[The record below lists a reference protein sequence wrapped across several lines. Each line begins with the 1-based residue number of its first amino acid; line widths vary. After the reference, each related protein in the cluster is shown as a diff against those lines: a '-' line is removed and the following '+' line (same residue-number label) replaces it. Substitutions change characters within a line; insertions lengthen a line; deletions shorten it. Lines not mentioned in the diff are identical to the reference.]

1 MGVVMITCP
10 NTSRAVS
17 TGIETDA
24 SSFASFPDLPMKTK
38 CPLWQRTRVVE
49 SRSLARF
56 GRGSGLIASSHRQP
70 TKKAKGYPLSSPFG

>member
-38 CPLWQRTRVVE
+38 CPLFGGVHVWWKRE
-49 SRSLARF
+49 AWLALDGGPDLSPLAIGKRPK
-56 GRGSGLIASSHRQP
+56 RR
-70 TKKAKGYPLSSPFG
+70 KATP